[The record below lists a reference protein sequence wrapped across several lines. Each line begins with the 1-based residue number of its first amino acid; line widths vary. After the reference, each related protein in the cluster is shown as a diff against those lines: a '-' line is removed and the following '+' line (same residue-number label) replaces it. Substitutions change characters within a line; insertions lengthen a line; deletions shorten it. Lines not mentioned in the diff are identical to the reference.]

1 MSDQPDRIRDPL
13 SGGGENE
20 GEPAL
25 ADESADAEGRAMRAL
40 LKRSLG
46 RDGENA
52 PDLLAGVQRRIRARS
67 RGKFFNDGWS
77 TTQAR
82 ANYALI
88 GVLTLLLAVLAYYM
102 LSPMGLR

>member
-1 MSDQPDRIRDPL
+1 MSDPPEPIPEAEDADDAA
-13 SGGGENE
+13 GDAGE
-20 GEPAL
+20 
-25 ADESADAEGRAMRAL
+25 ADATAMRAL
-40 LKRSLG
+40 LKRSLA